1 MTIDVEQA
9 LATDFDEQQASTLA
23 RVMTE
28 THATLVD
35 VSDFSE
41 LKRIVQA
48 LAVFQERLSAS
59 QGSTDEHMHAL
70 VEAQARTDARID
82 TLTKSQIRTEQALNQ
97 LTEGHTETRQWLA
110 ELAQAQQRTEQAL
123 QQLPES
129 YQQLATEH
137 QETRRQAER
146 TQGWIEELA
155 QAQSRTEQALQQSTK
170 GQQETRHWMAEL
182 AQAQSR
188 TEQAL
193 QQLTAEHQET
203 RRQIERTQGWM
214 AELAQAQS
222 RTEHTLQQL
231 TESHQQLT
239 AEHQE
244 LTEEHRKTRQQM
256 GGLSMTV
263 GYRLEDDS
271 YKALPRL
278 LKQDYGLVVQ
288 GRLRR
293 GYVQDNRGNQLEV
306 NILGEAHRDGQPVT
320 IIGESKSQLSKNHI
334 ESFLKRRLR
343 LLEGVFEHIFP
354 ILITYMITSPDVE
367 EYARSQGIALYYSYD
382 F

>member
-1 MTIDVEQA
+1 ME
-9 LATDFDEQQASTLA
+9 
-23 RVMTE
+23 
-28 THATLVD
+28 
-35 VSDFSE
+35 
-41 LKRIVQA
+41 
-48 LAVFQERLSAS
+48 
-59 QGSTDEHMHAL
+59 
-70 VEAQARTDARID
+70 
-82 TLTKSQIRTEQALNQ
+82 
-97 LTEGHTETRQWLA
+97 
-110 ELAQAQQRTEQAL
+110 ELAQAQRHTEHTL
-123 QQLPES
+123 QQLTES
-129 YQQLATEH
+129 HQQLTAEH

-146 TQGWIEELA
+146 TQGWMEELA
-155 QAQSRTEQALQQSTK
+155 QAQRHTEHTLQQ
-170 GQQETRHWMAEL
+170 L
-182 AQAQSR
+182 
-188 TEQAL
+188 TESH

-203 RRQIERTQGWM
+203 RRQAERTQVWM
-214 AELAQAQS
+214 EELAQAQ
-222 RTEHTLQQL
+222 RHTEHTLQQL

-263 GYRLEDDS
+263 GYRLEDES